1 MKAKHAK
8 RLLDRYR
15 VTDGEGFRLKDYDP
29 ADTGGGIIDPKDA
42 DKHLADGVAR
52 LSDLQT
58 CLYADDRWSMLLV
71 LQAMDAAGK
80 DGTIKHVMTGV
91 NPQGVTVS
99 AFKQPGPE
107 DLEHGFLW
115 RVHAH
120 APSRGRIAI
129 FNRSHYEDVLI
140 TRVHPE
146 LLKHLNLPDAVRA
159 NKFWKHRLADIANF
173 EDYLAHQGT
182 LVVKIFLHLSRDEQK
197 RRFLK
202 RIEEPAK
209 NWKFS
214 SADIKERDYWDAY
227 QEAYE
232 EAIAATASSHAPWFI
247 VPADDKAF
255 AHMVV
260 AEAMIEALGGLDL
273 KAPAPSAEECA
284 RLAEA
289 KVKLEAE

>member
-1 MKAKHAK
+1 VKAKHAA

-15 VTDGEGFRLKDYDP
+15 VTDGRGFRLKDYDP
-29 ADTGGGIIDPKDA
+29 ADNGGGIFDPKDA
-42 DKHLADGVAR
+42 DKRLADGVAR

-58 CLYADDRWSMLLV
+58 ALYADDRWSLLLV

-80 DGTIKHVMTGV
+80 DGTVKHVMTGV
-91 NPQGVTVS
+91 NPAGISVS
-99 AFKQPGPE
+99 SFKQPGPE
-107 DLEHGFLW
+107 DLMHGFLW
-115 RVHAH
+115 RVHAQ
-120 APSRGRIAI
+120 APARGHIAI

-146 LLKHLNLPDAVRA
+146 LLDHLKLPDAVRA
-159 NKFWKHRLADIANF
+159 KKFWKHRLADIANF

-182 LVVKIFLHLSRDEQK
+182 LVLKIFLHLSRDEQK

-214 SADIKERDYWDAY
+214 SADIKERDYWDEY
-227 QEAYE
+227 QQAYE
-232 EAIAATASSHAPWFI
+232 EAITATASPHAPWFI
-247 VPADDKAF
+247 VPADNKPF
-255 AHMVV
+255 AHLIV
-260 AEAMIEALGGLDL
+260 AEAIIEALSGLDL
-273 KAPAPSAEECA
+273 KPPSPSVEECA